1 MPSSISSSSM
11 SSSSMSHASPIQTR
25 FERSLARPLLAR
37 IRGLLVRLS
46 LLALSTIGCSMV
58 AFEEVCAAEQGVPSL
73 SRPLD
78 QGAGKPPAKEPKTGE
93 ELVAVEVAV
102 VGEAKAGATVQLAV
116 TYTVHPGWHIY
127 WRSAGES
134 GSPTLI
140 GLELPEGCVAAR
152 DASGELA
159 VAFPAPQV
167 FSKGETTFGY
177 EGSVTL
183 SVPVTLPSGFTQG
196 SALPATVRTS
206 WLVCKELCLLGR
218 KEAKVDLAA
227 PSAPDSVAAAR
238 LSEALAGVPTPL
250 PAGWKVSLRSIE
262 EDTATLVVEIP
273 ADAAKAGFRFIP
285 YDTPGCVL
293 ESGYMAETKGRAL
306 EVELRLSRGSSLGK
320 PIEVAGILVSAET
333 GVAARKP
340 SFAHAFTLAIPAAE

>member
-1 MPSSISSSSM
+1 MPATDRPS
-11 SSSSMSHASPIQTR
+11 AQTR
-25 FERSLARPLLAR
+25 DRVDGGFAGLLPAHARGFGMRARS
-37 IRGLLVRLS
+37 LLVRIP
-46 LLALSTIGCSMV
+46 LLVLSTVGCSMV
-58 AFEEVCAAEQGVPSL
+58 AFEEVCAAEQGMPSL

-78 QGAGKPPAKEPKTGE
+78 QGVGKPPAKEPRTGE

-134 GSPTLI
+134 GSPTLVE
-140 GLELPEGCVAAR
+140 LELPEGSVAGR

-183 SVPVTLPSGFTQG
+183 SVPITLPSGFTQG

-206 WLVCKELCLLGR
+206 WLVCKELCLMGR
-218 KEAKVDLAA
+218 KEVKVDLAA
-227 PSAPDSVAAAR
+227 TSAADSAAAAR
-238 LSEALAGVPTPL
+238 LSEALARVPTPL
-250 PAGWKVSLRSIE
+250 PAGWRVSLHSTT
-262 EDTATLVVEIP
+262 EDAATLVVEPP
-273 ADAAKAGFRFIP
+273 ADAAKAGFRFLP

-293 ESGYMAETKGRAL
+293 ESGYMAETDGSRL

-320 PIEVAGILVSAET
+320 PLEVAGILVPVESGA
-333 GVAARKP
+333 AARKP